1 MWIIGLCLLSMVI
14 ACSNAFAESET
25 IFSGVPMTKISEGGI
40 SRVSQELER
49 KDAIN
54 LACVISKIEGKYYWA
69 TRENKE
75 MIKFESGAFETY
87 VAVDGSGYVRA
98 IRQDMKEA
106 ATLMDKTEEKYDYVE
121 HLLLA
126 LRSVTYYGTRNK

>member
-1 MWIIGLCLLSMVI
+1 MRIIGVCLLSLAIVY
-14 ACSNAFAESET
+14 SNAFAESET
-25 IFSGVPMTKISEGGI
+25 IFSGVPMTKSNEGGI
-40 SRVSQELER
+40 SRGSQELER

-75 MIKFESGAFETY
+75 MNKFESGAFETY

-98 IRQDMKEA
+98 IRPDMKEVA
-106 ATLMDKTEEKYDYVE
+106 SLMDKTEERYDYVE
-121 HLLLA
+121 HLLIG
-126 LRSVTYYGTRNK
+126 LRSVTYYGERNK

>member
-1 MWIIGLCLLSMVI
+1 MRIIGVCLLSLAIVY
-14 ACSNAFAESET
+14 SNAFAGSET
-25 IFSGVPMTKISEGGI
+25 IFSGVPMTKSSEVGI

-87 VAVDGSGYVRA
+87 VAVDGSGYVRE

-106 ATLMDKTEEKYDYVE
+106 ASLMDKTEEKYDYVE
-121 HLLLA
+121 NLLIG
-126 LRSVTYYGTRNK
+126 LRR